1 MSGQTWAQGFWK
13 SGFWAAGFWAETIT
27 PDEVVSTGGKGDN
40 EKGKKRRQIYKPTGL
55 IDRPVSAKK
64 EIDVVDLPQT
74 VELAVIE
81 TPKTQDLKNEL
92 LPLFYPHSP
101 YMDDVAA
108 RNLGK
113 TLKNIDD
120 ITIILMLIAAAED
133 D

>member
-1 MSGQTWAQGFWK
+1 MASAWGYSWGASWGNSWG
-13 SGFWAAGFWAETIT
+13 SIAPPS
-27 PDEVVSTGGKGDN
+27 PDVPPLGGNGDN
-40 EKGKKRRQIYKPTGL
+40 EKGKRRRQIYKPTGL

-92 LPLFYPHSP
+92 LPLFYPHPP

-113 TLKNIDD
+113 TLRNIDD